1 MRAVKPGGSQC
12 CFEQFPSPVLCLWDH
27 LWSWS
32 DSGHNLMIR
41 FWPLMLCHYIMSS
54 FLDLQWSCLIKD
66 GLTFVPRPPWV
77 YCLWGQ
83 MLSCVEHTDHIW
95 PTAKHFDCH
104 IWSRWEEE
112 EEGQENSG
120 ILWSVLLLGL
130 KFSVIWT
137 PPDPWV
143 VWKTPRNPMV
153 VKLFYRNSTT
163 VRNNYDYEM

>member
-41 FWPLMLCHYIMSS
+41 LWPLMLCHYIMSS

-83 MLSCVEHTDHIW
+83 MLFCVEHTDHIW
-95 PTAKHFDCH
+95 PTARHFNCH
-104 IWSRWEEE
+104 IWSRW
-112 EEGQENSG
+112 GGWPRKSWNSVIG
-120 ILWSVLLLGL
+120 AATGL
-130 KFSVIWT
+130 KILCLGPLRT
-137 PPDPWV
+137 PGLCEKPQETQWLLSYFIG
-143 VWKTPRNPMV
+143 TP
-153 VKLFYRNSTT
+153 T